1 MIIQFLD
8 KRLLGRLLVAEAIQW
23 QITYLPKALRAATE
37 SLDGHASAETEGI
50 EAAAKI
56 KKAHM

>member
-1 MIIQFLD
+1 MIIQFVD

-37 SLDGHASAETEGI
+37 SLDGHASGETEGI